1 MKFFLCGLLC
11 LYFARLSALTLDFT
25 IKVIGDTVVC
35 VGGTAQVTANITG
48 GQSPFRY
55 SWSTKDGT
63 QVAENFAS
71 VKLSP
76 DTTTVYV
83 LIVKDAANSIQTAN
97 FQITVIPKL
106 NVKVTLLPRDVVCNE
121 VVVKL
126 IGSGAASYEWSSQP
140 SIATSALNSTIGDTV
155 LLYTVFLPALSYDII
170 VTGTDANGCTN
181 TATKKLTVNPLP
193 EVTINPIPDSI
204 CVTGAPVKLSG
215 SPDSGGFYTGTCG
228 PCVQGNYFYPQ
239 FASLNPLKPN
249 TITHYLKDANGC
261 VNAPSIAINVKDCN
275 CFTPVTIF
283 AGNDLAICENA
294 IAILHGQYTNAT
306 SATWST
312 SGSGQFGDVKNPTT
326 TYSPS
331 FDDFNSGSVVIKFS
345 ADAPIVPTCNV
356 RADSFTLTLVKKSL
370 TNIQQNICKGDSI
383 KLKTTWYKQTGSYS
397 DTLSNVYG
405 CDSIV
410 NLSLTVNGID
420 SIFFYLTSCNAADAG
435 LKYKTLKNV
444 RNCDSVIITST
455 KFTPYAAST
464 LNKTICAGDS
474 FFFNKIWIKTPNTY
488 TLKTIAVNGCDSTVT
503 LNLRVNK
510 KDTTYLNGTTCDAA
524 QTGILKK
531 IFTNAGGCDST
542 VITNTQL
549 GASSS
554 ILKDSVSCNP
564 RDTGTFISF
573 LSQTGECNKI
583 LTTSIRLGKPDFF
596 SLDAMVCFG
605 DSVQLGTQS
614 LYSSGIYKKIFK
626 NMQGC
631 DSTVSVNL
639 TVLKPDTAFVNKISC
654 NPLDTGTDIRALKNA
669 AGCNQYIITKTK
681 LIASTLRADLSA
693 LRAASCFGKSD
704 GAVYL
709 KNIGGGTPAYQYGW
723 QNGFK
728 GDTLRN
734 LPVGW
739 YTFSVT
745 DASKCTF
752 TDSVFVQQ
760 PPPEILS
767 VTVQSPNCFGQTEG
781 AIQLDTVSGGTPPY
795 VFYFDGNALGTRNF
809 PVFFN
814 KVAIGTHR
822 FTIKDTKSC
831 VSDTA
836 VTVKEPPVRL
846 ITLGTNIVIGLGDS
860 TSIGAVF
867 NFQPKK
873 IIWTPSDGLLCDTCT
888 FTYARPIQTTTYVL
902 TLTDSAGCIVSDK
915 FTIFVSAKNHIFIPT
930 AFSPDGNGVN
940 DKFTL
945 YADNSVERVTRMQIY
960 NRWGVLMFQK
970 ADFLPNNEADGWNG
984 SFNAG
989 AVVPDIYIYFFEV
1002 LFKNGKTEIF
1012 SGDVSILR

>member
-11 LYFARLSALTLDFT
+11 LYFARLSALPLDFT
-25 IKVIGDTVVC
+25 IKVSGDTVVC
-35 VGGTAQVTANITG
+35 VGGTTQITANITG

-63 QVAENFAS
+63 QVADNFAS

-106 NVKVTLLPRDVVCNE
+106 NVKVILLPGDVVCNE

-140 SIATSALNSTIGDTV
+140 SIATSALSSTIGDTV

-181 TATKKLTVNPLP
+181 TASKKLTVNPLP

-228 PCVQGNYFYPQ
+228 PCVQGDYFYPQ

-249 TITHYLKDANGC
+249 AITHYLKDANGC
-261 VNAPSIAINVKDCN
+261 VNAPSIVINVKDCN

-331 FDDFNSGSVVIKFS
+331 FGDFNSGSVVIKFS

-356 RADSFTLTLVKKSL
+356 RADSFTLILVKKSL

-383 KLKTTWYKQTGSYS
+383 KLKTTWYKQSGSYS

-435 LKYKTLKNV
+435 LKYKILKNV

-455 KFTPYAAST
+455 KFTPSAASM

-474 FFFNKIWIKTPNTY
+474 FFFNKIWIKTPDTY
-488 TLKTIAVNGCDSTVT
+488 TLKTIAATGCDSIIS
-503 LNLRVNK
+503 LNL
-510 KDTTYLNGTTCDAA
+510 
-524 QTGILKK
+524 I
-531 IFTNAGGCDST
+531 
-542 VITNTQL
+542 
-549 GASSS
+549 
-554 ILKDSVSCNP
+554 
-564 RDTGTFISF
+564 
-573 LSQTGECNKI
+573 
-583 LTTSIRLGKPDFF
+583 
-596 SLDAMVCFG
+596 
-605 DSVQLGTQS
+605 
-614 LYSSGIYKKIFK
+614 
-626 NMQGC
+626 
-631 DSTVSVNL
+631 
-639 TVLKPDTAFVNKISC
+639 VLKSDTAFVKKISC

-681 LIASTLRADLSA
+681 LIASNLRADLSA

-723 QNGFK
+723 RNGFK

-734 LPVGW
+734 LSSGW

-760 PPPEILS
+760 PPPEIIS
-767 VTVQSPNCFGQTEG
+767 VAVQSPNCFGQTEG

-795 VFYFDGNALGTRNF
+795 VFYFDGNALSARNF
-809 PVFFN
+809 PIFFN

-822 FTIKDTKSC
+822 FTITDTKSC
-831 VSDTA
+831 ISDTA
-836 VTVKEPPVRL
+836 VAVKEPPVRQ

-860 TSIGAVF
+860 TGIGAIF
-867 NFQPKK
+867 NFKPKK
-873 IIWTPSDGLLCDTCT
+873 IAWTPSDGLLCDTCT
-888 FTYARPIQTTTYVL
+888 FTYARPIQTTTYTL

-945 YADNSVERVTRMQIY
+945 YADNSVERVTRMQVY
-960 NRWGVLMFQK
+960 NRWGILMFQK

-1012 SGDVSILR
+1012 SGDISILR